1 MRDNKNRYPVAK
13 MCKVMNIN
21 SSSYY
26 YWTKNPESMRKKRDK
41 QLGTKIQEIH
51 KQSMGIYGSPR
62 ITKELKMQGEKVSN
76 KRVSRLMKKYD
87 ISSKIKRKYRST
99 TNSKHDYPVAPNV
112 LNREFNATKKAQKWV
127 SDITYLNT
135 QQGWLYLTIILDLFD
150 RKIVG
155 WSLSD
160 NLTTGSTII
169 PALFMATKNRPIDK
183 PLIFHS
189 DRGVQYASKTFTS
202 LLTMYPNITQSMSRK
217 GNCWDNAVA
226 ENFFKAL
233 KTEWIYRHKNSSK
246 EKTKSLVFQYIEAFY
261 NTNRRHQYLNNL
273 TITEFNTFVY
283 QKLVA

>member
-246 EKTKSLVFQYIEAFY
+246 EKTKSVVFQYIEAFY